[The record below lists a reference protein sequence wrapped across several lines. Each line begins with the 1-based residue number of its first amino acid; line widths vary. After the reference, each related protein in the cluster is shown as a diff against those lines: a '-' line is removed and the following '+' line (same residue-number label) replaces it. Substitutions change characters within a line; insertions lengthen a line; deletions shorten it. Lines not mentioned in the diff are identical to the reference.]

1 MKLRTTPRI
10 ASLAARA
17 LGLLLVAGC
26 GGNNGATS
34 GSTATGSATSAAN
47 TTGGESKLKIALLT
61 PGDINDQ
68 GWNQLAYEGL
78 QGVQKELGAETKNQW
93 TQTAADQQPALRDF
107 AQQKFDLILCH
118 GFEYGERVKAIAP
131 KYPDTKFVVVGGN
144 VKQEPNVATVV
155 PKLEEATYLLGMAAG
170 GMTKSNVIGAIGGMK
185 LPVIKSTFDAFEQG
199 AKAVNP
205 KVRVLINYV
214 GNFEDQNKAKESAKA
229 MIAQG
234 ADMLFHNADQAGK
247 GMFNAAQE
255 AKNVIVFGSNRNQNS
270 VAPTVCLA
278 SAIIDMPHAFME
290 VARDVQD
297 GKFKAEFREL
307 NLPNGNIGVAWNE
320 ELMDK
325 VPPSLMKQINDAQA
339 KIKNGTLKIKRN
351 V

>member
-1 MKLRTTPRI
+1 
-10 ASLAARA
+10 
-17 LGLLLVAGC
+17 
-26 GGNNGATS
+26 
-34 GSTATGSATSAAN
+34 
-47 TTGGESKLKIALLT
+47 
-61 PGDINDQ
+61 
-68 GWNQLAYEGL
+68 
-78 QGVQKELGAETKNQW
+78 
-93 TQTAADQQPALRDF
+93 
-107 AQQKFDLILCH
+107 
-118 GFEYGERVKAIAP
+118 
-131 KYPDTKFVVVGGN
+131 
-144 VKQEPNVATVV
+144 
-155 PKLEEATYLLGMAAG
+155 
-170 GMTKSNVIGAIGGMK
+170 
-185 LPVIKSTFDAFEQG
+185 
-199 AKAVNP
+199 
-205 KVRVLINYV
+205 V